1 MSHLL
6 YFSSGIGLTA
16 VIIALDALYK
26 HGLVTGV
33 INIQEFTRKMR
44 NDRIGMIQNL
54 VTVILTI
61 SRKIKIW
68 DGIRD
73 NIWNLHKVLPFRL
86 FSSPEIFCS
95 PVARRL
101 SVCLS
106 LCPSVYLL
114 ICHIL
119 ILVFRTTGP
128 FFNQNIALGGLNFV
142 RKKNQALFQWEMIT
156 T

>member
-6 YFSSGIGLTA
+6 YFSSGIGPTA
-16 VIIALDALYK
+16 VIIAPDALYK

-61 SRKIKIW
+61 SRKIKLW

-73 NIWNLHKVLPFRL
+73 KI
-86 FSSPEIFCS
+86 
-95 PVARRL
+95 
-101 SVCLS
+101 
-106 LCPSVYLL
+106 
-114 ICHIL
+114 
-119 ILVFRTTGP
+119 
-128 FFNQNIALGGLNFV
+128 
-142 RKKNQALFQWEMIT
+142 
-156 T
+156 

>member
-6 YFSSGIGLTA
+6 YFSSGNGPTA

-33 INIQEFTRKMR
+33 INIQEFTRNMR

-68 DGIRD
+68 DEIRD
-73 NIWNLHKVLPFRL
+73 KI
-86 FSSPEIFCS
+86 
-95 PVARRL
+95 
-101 SVCLS
+101 
-106 LCPSVYLL
+106 
-114 ICHIL
+114 
-119 ILVFRTTGP
+119 
-128 FFNQNIALGGLNFV
+128 
-142 RKKNQALFQWEMIT
+142 
-156 T
+156 

>member
-6 YFSSGIGLTA
+6 YFSSGIGPTA

-54 VTVILTI
+54 VTVVLTI

-68 DGIRD
+68 DEIRD
-73 NIWNLHKVLPFRL
+73 KI
-86 FSSPEIFCS
+86 
-95 PVARRL
+95 
-101 SVCLS
+101 
-106 LCPSVYLL
+106 
-114 ICHIL
+114 
-119 ILVFRTTGP
+119 
-128 FFNQNIALGGLNFV
+128 
-142 RKKNQALFQWEMIT
+142 
-156 T
+156 